1 MNSLSEPWPMYYTQD
16 WGRKDFED
24 YALEEKQDDIRPL
37 LAFIAMGIISLVI
50 FLVWGL
56 TSVNRGFGDDA
67 FAAIDAPFDYVDEVK
82 AEVDAAGKPLQTIVQ
97 EKVPEAQQFV
107 RVNMNGNSER
117 SSIAFRDSLEVR
129 DTARTTEANSETKPL

>member
-1 MNSLSEPWPMYYTQD
+1 MLLPPLMHPLIMWMRWVGLEGQGWQALSVGPVNPMPYH
-16 WGRKDFED
+16 R
-24 YALEEKQDDIRPL
+24 
-37 LAFIAMGIISLVI
+37 IA
-50 FLVWGL
+50 
-56 TSVNRGFGDDA
+56 
-67 FAAIDAPFDYVDEVK
+67 APEQLGVVK